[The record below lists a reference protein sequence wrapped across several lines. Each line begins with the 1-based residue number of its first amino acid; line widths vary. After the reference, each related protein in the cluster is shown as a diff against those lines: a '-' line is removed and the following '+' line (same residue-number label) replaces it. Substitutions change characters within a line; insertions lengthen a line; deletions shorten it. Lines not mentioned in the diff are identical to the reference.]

1 MAVYDYRRSGADIYA
16 ESFRIIREEAD
27 LSRFPADI
35 ERVVVRM
42 CHAAGDTSI
51 ADDVRH
57 SPQVI
62 AKARAALDAGAP
74 VVCDSRMVAAGIIRS
89 RLPRDNRVVC
99 LLDEQD
105 IEEQAAR
112 RGTTKTAAAVEMWAS
127 RGLLNNSVIA
137 IGNAPTALFKLLELL
152 PFVAA
157 RPAAVFGMPVG
168 FVGAAESKQELVT
181 SGLGL
186 DYLVVRGRRGGSAIT
201 AAAVNATASDVE

>member
-1 MAVYDYRRSGADIYA
+1 MSGFDYRKDGKEIYA

-27 LSRFPADI
+27 LSRFPADV

-42 CHAAGDTSI
+42 CHAAGDPSI

-57 SPQVI
+57 SPQVV
-62 AKARAALDAGAP
+62 AKARAALNAGAP

-89 RLPRDNRVVC
+89 RLPKDNRVVC
-99 LLDEQD
+99 LLDEPD
-105 IEEQAAR
+105 IEEQAVR

-127 RGLLNNSVIA
+127 RGLINNAVIA

-152 PFVAA
+152 QIVAA
-157 RPAAVFGMPVG
+157 RPAAVFGIPVG

-181 SGLGL
+181 SGMGL

-201 AAAVNATASDVE
+201 AAAVNAAASDDE

>member
-1 MAVYDYRRSGADIYA
+1 MSGYDYRRDGQEIYA

-27 LSRFPADI
+27 LSRFPAEV

-42 CHAAGDTSI
+42 CHAAGDPSI
-51 ADDVRH
+51 ADDVRY
-57 SPQVI
+57 SPEVI
-62 AKARAALDAGAP
+62 SKARAALDAGAP

-89 RLPRDNRVVC
+89 RLPKDNRVVC
-99 LLDEQD
+99 LLDEPD
-105 IEEQAAR
+105 IEEQARR

-127 RGLLNNSVIA
+127 RGLVHNAVIA
-137 IGNAPTALFKLLELL
+137 IGNAPTALFKLLEILPLL
-152 PFVAA
+152 AA
-157 RPAAVFGMPVG
+157 RPAAVFGIPVG

-201 AAAVNATASDVE
+201 AAAVNAAASDAE